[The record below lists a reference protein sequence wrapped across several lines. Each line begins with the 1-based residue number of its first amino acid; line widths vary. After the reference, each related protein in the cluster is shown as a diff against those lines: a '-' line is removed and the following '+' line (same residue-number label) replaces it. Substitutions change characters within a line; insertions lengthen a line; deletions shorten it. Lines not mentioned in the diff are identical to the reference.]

1 MTSVTTETSRG
12 RRGHRA
18 EGSGY
23 GLILFAAVLLLMVG
37 FFNMIYG
44 IAAIANSHVFV
55 ANAHYVFANLRTW
68 GWITLI
74 IARPAAGRR
83 RPGSWRATSWPAG
96 SRWPCSRSTP
106 ST

>member
-1 MTSVTTETSRG
+1 MRGQQRQEPG
-12 RRGHRA
+12 RRRGVRQ
-18 EGSGY
+18 GG
-23 GLILFAAVLLLMVG
+23 GLIFFACVLLLVVG
-37 FFNMIYG
+37 FFNIIEG

-74 IARPAAGRR
+74 IGVLQLIAASGIVT
-83 RPGSWRATSWPAG
+83 ATSWPAG
-96 SRWPCSRSTP
+96 SRWPWSGSTP